1 MRAALFLLLG
11 LVLTVPVHAQDA
23 QALRARHAA
32 LQEALADN
40 HFGRPIYIE
49 SAERGYAHQGTVLAV
64 IEQPFRRVATAL
76 RDAAHWCD
84 VLILQAN
91 VKHCEASGGAAQT
104 LAIFVAREPTDSPED
119 AFRSEFRYQ
128 VSAARADYLRV
139 ALDAPKGPLGMSDYR
154 IRLEAA
160 PLDGER
166 TILHFGYAYTLGWAA
181 RMAMDMYLAFSGR
194 DKVGFSVVERTPEGR
209 PVYVGGARGIVERN
223 TMRNY
228 LALEAFLGTLDAP
241 LAERIERRLRAF
253 HAALERHPRQLRE
266 HALDEYLAIKR
277 PDVARLGQQA
287 RR

>member
-1 MRAALFLLLG
+1 MRAALFLLLYC
-11 LVLTVPVHAQDA
+11 VLAVPAHAQDA

-40 HFGRPIYIE
+40 PFGRPIYVE
-49 SAERGYAHQGTVLAV
+49 SGERGNTHQGTVLAV
-64 IEQPFRRVATAL
+64 IEQPFRRVGAAL
-76 RDAAHWCD
+76 RDAAQWCE

-91 VKHCEASGGAAQT
+91 VKHCETSDGATQT
-104 LAIFVAREPTDSPED
+104 LAILVAREPTDPPEE
-119 AFRSEFRYQ
+119 ALRSEFRHQ
-128 VSAARADYLRV
+128 LSAQAADYLRV

-160 PLDGER
+160 ALDER
-166 TILHFGYAYTLGWAA
+166 RTVLHFGYAYTLGWAG

-194 DKVGFSVVERTPEGR
+194 DKVGFSIVERTSEGR
-209 PVYVGGARGIVERN
+209 PVYVGGPRGIVERS

-228 LALEAFLGTLDAP
+228 LALEAYLGSLEAP
-241 LAERIERRLRAF
+241 LTERVERRLRAF

-266 HALDEYLAIKR
+266 HTLDEYLAIKR
-277 PDVARLGQQA
+277 PDVSRVAEQA